1 MSGDGAGN
9 GAGGE
14 RSGGGGYAEGS
25 ERLFSQAEV
34 DFSEPWLY
42 GANATLKEQ
51 RQLLFTIQ
59 DTITHNQH
67 NR

>member
-14 RSGGGGYAEGS
+14 RSGGGGYAEGAEGA

-34 DFSEPWLY
+34 DALVAGKLQGYAEVDV
-42 GANATLKEQ
+42 ANDQ
-51 RQLLFTIQ
+51 GR
-59 DTITHNQH
+59 
-67 NR
+67 